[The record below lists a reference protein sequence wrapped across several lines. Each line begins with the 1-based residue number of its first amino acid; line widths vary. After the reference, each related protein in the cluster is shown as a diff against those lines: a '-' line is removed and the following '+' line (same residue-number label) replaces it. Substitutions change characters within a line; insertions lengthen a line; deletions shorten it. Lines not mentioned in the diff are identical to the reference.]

1 MPYLITDIKIFNRSF
16 AVLEPEV
23 RERISSVMPS
33 FTRKLDLPY
42 GYNNF
47 SIEFAS
53 LTYKNPGLNR
63 YAYQLV
69 GFDKDWQYTDANRR
83 FAYYNNLKS
92 GTYRFRLKATN
103 EMAFGVRKSVNLRW
117 WYCHRSGLHGGLIS
131 FMH

>member
-1 MPYLITDIKIFNRSF
+1 
-16 AVLEPEV
+16 
-23 RERISSVMPS
+23 MPS

-103 EMAFGVRKSVNLRW
+103 ENGIWSQEIRELEVVVLPPFWATW
-117 WYCHRSGLHGGLIS
+117 WAYII
-131 FMH
+131 MH